1 MSQRE
6 PYESK
11 GQKIAGYAEPEELRS
26 VYYRMAWITD
36 SVTGIHCSTSG
47 ECEGGQHGCI
57 EEILPYSVSDG
68 RILQRIFPENGRG
81 KKYIITARQGTEVPH
96 L

>member
-1 MSQRE
+1 M
-6 PYESK
+6 
-11 GQKIAGYAEPEELRS
+11 AGYAESEGLRN
-26 VYYRMAWITD
+26 VYCQMAWSTD

-47 ECEGGQHGCI
+47 ERKGGQHGCTA
-57 EEILPYSVSDG
+57 EILPYPISDG